1 LKVNSPKIR
10 VSLFFIIIVI
20 SSVYMNKQNLIIYD
34 FTELFSILNEIK
46 NIINFNILN
55 VSKNEF
61 SELELDDLNNFLII
75 TKNKI
80 PNLENQIILNNYP
93 LKISKIIETINI
105 NFLKNKFNQQSD
117 IDLGFYKL
125 NLNSRKIYNDENELD
140 LTEKEADIIMFL
152 KKSKKAVSIDVL
164 QTEVWGHS
172 SKLDTHTV
180 ETHIY
185 RLRKKMSNKFKN
197 DNFIQSTKSGYN
209 IK

>member
-1 LKVNSPKIR
+1 
-10 VSLFFIIIVI
+10 
-20 SSVYMNKQNLIIYD
+20 MNKQNLIIYD

-46 NIINFNILN
+46 NILNFNILN

-61 SELELDDLNNFLII
+61 SELELNDLNNFLII

-125 NLNSRKIYNDENELD
+125 NLNSRKIYNDKNELD

-152 KKSKKAVSIDVL
+152 KKSKKPVSIDVL

-185 RLRKKMSNKFKN
+185 RLRKKISKKFNN
-197 DNFIQSTKSGYN
+197 DNFIISTKSGYN